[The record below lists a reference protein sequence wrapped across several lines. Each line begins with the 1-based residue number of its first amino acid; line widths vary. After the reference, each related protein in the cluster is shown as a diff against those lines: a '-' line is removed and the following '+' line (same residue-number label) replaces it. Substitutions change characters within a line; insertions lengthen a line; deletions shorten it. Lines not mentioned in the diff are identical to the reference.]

1 MWIDTA
7 SRAGDRYNEALRFLI
22 PDGTSGVTVDYFL
35 NLIWLCLGVVALFAT
50 RGSRP
55 AGETKRFC
63 SFRFISVVLVIS
75 ALFPYISAI
84 DDTLQLAQLGR
95 AGAARN
101 WTQRRAP
108 DDRHPNELAWLFES
122 MGDSVLAPAPVI
134 APRFSYL
141 KLVVIP
147 DFNEL
152 GRPSPP
158 SLGRSPPGAP
168 V

>member
-1 MWIDTA
+1 M
-7 SRAGDRYNEALRFLI
+7 
-22 PDGTSGVTVDYFL
+22 TVDYLL
-35 NLIWLCLGVVALFAT
+35 NLIWLCLGAVALCAT

-55 AGETKRFC
+55 ITETKRLR
-63 SFRFISVVLVIS
+63 SFRFISVVLVIA
-75 ALFPYISAI
+75 ALFPYISAL

-95 AGAARN
+95 AAGARS

-108 DDRHPNELAWLFES
+108 DGHQANELVWLFES
-122 MGDSVLAPAPVI
+122 MGDSVLAPAPPIV
-134 APRFSYL
+134 PRFSYL
-141 KLVVIP
+141 KLVTIP

-158 SLGRSPPGAP
+158 SLGRSPPRSAP